1 MQQESLKDYTQI
13 RRTFKVRAILA
24 LFVVTLAFV
33 ILLSRV
39 YFLQVIEH
47 ERYSAISDRNRIQLQ
62 PVPPRRGL
70 IYDRNGILLAD
81 NQPTFS
87 VTLLREEISNI
98 DETLEA
104 LSELIEISDRDIER
118 FKQRLQQRRR
128 PYETLPL
135 RFRLT
140 EEEIAKISVN
150 YHNLPGVQVE
160 ADLIRYYPYGAS
172 AVHALGYVGRINER
186 DLQTLDSTKYAGTD
200 YVGKLGIER
209 FYESILHGEVGYRKV
224 ETNARG
230 RVLRI
235 LEQKDPSPGVDIQLS
250 LDLRLQQFTEKLLE
264 GRRASVVALDPNTGG
279 ILALV
284 STPTYDPNLFV
295 MGISHADYAEL
306 QQDLDI
312 PLFNRAVRGGYKPGS
327 TLKPMMG
334 LAAIDSGTI
343 RPDYTIWDP
352 GYYQITPGGRKYRDW
367 RRGGHGRVNLPIAI
381 AQSVNTWYYDVGH
394 RMGNEVMARYLRKFG
409 FGQITALDTPEAIVG
424 VLPTVEW
431 KSERLGEPWYPGDS
445 VNMSIGQG
453 YVVVTPLQLA
463 ISANVLANRGKW
475 QQPRLLKGVI
485 EVADGEKKLTLPDIV
500 NTRSVPDD
508 IVVKDP
514 SFWDPIIKGMV
525 DVVHGPTGTA
535 RRVGQGMQYKMAS
548 KTGTAQVVAIPD
560 NGRYKPEELSERNR
574 DHALFIAFA
583 PVEDPQIA
591 LAIVVENGGGGSS
604 VAAPIARQ
612 IMDAWILGEYGDED
626 EEELDDGES

>member
-1 MQQESLKDYTQI
+1 MQQETIKDYSKDG
-13 RRTFKVRAILA
+13 RTFKLRAILA
-24 LFVVTLAFV
+24 LTLVTLIFM
-33 ILLSRV
+33 ILLGRV
-39 YFLQVIEH
+39 YFLQVVEH
-47 ERYSAISDRNRIQLQ
+47 ERYAAISDRNRIQLQ

-87 VTLLREEISNI
+87 VTLLREEISQI
-98 DETLEA
+98 DETLDA
-104 LSELIEISDRDIER
+104 LSRLIEISERDIER
-118 FKQRLQQRRR
+118 FRQRLQQRRR
-128 PYETLPL
+128 PYESVPL

-150 YHNLPGVQVE
+150 YHKLPGVQVE

-186 DLQTLDSTKYAGTD
+186 DLETLDATKYAGTN

-209 FYESILHGEVGYRKV
+209 FYEPLLHGEVGSRKV

-230 RVLRI
+230 RVLRV
-235 LEQKDPSPGVDIQLS
+235 LEQNDPTPGADIQLS
-250 LDLRLQQFTEKLLE
+250 IDLRLQQFTEKLLE
-264 GRRASVVALDPNTGG
+264 GRRAAVVALDPKTGG

-295 MGISHADYAEL
+295 MGISTKDYSGL
-306 QQDLDI
+306 QEDLDI

-327 TLKPMMG
+327 TLKPMVAM
-334 LAAIDSGTI
+334 AAIDSGTV

-352 GYYQITPGGRKYRDW
+352 GFYQITPGGRKYRDW
-367 RRGGHGRVNLPIAI
+367 RRGGHGRVTLPISI
-381 AQSVNTWYYDVGH
+381 TQSVNTWYYDVGH
-394 RMGNEVMARYLRKFG
+394 RMGNEPMSRYLRMFG
-409 FGQITALDTPEAIVG
+409 FGQVTALDTPEAIIG
-424 VLPTVEW
+424 VLPTAEW
-431 KSERLGEPWYPGDS
+431 KRAAFNEPWYPGDS

-463 ISANVLANRGKW
+463 IAAKVLANRGQW
-475 QQPRLLKGVI
+475 HQPRLLKGVI
-485 EVADGEKKLTLPDIV
+485 EGPEDEQFLTLPNEIIES
-500 NTRSVPDD
+500 RPVPDNFNAR
-508 IVVKDP
+508 DP
-514 SFWDPIIKGMV
+514 AFWDPVIQGMV

-535 RRVGQGMQYKMAS
+535 RRVSQGMTYQMAS

-560 NGRYKPEELSERNR
+560 DGRYKAEELSERNR

-583 PVEDPQIA
+583 PVDDPQIA
-591 LAIVVENGGGGSS
+591 IAVVIENGGGGSS

-612 IMDAWILGEYGDED
+612 VMDAWIHSEYHF
-626 EEELDDGES
+626 EEELDDGGS

>member
-1 MQQESLKDYTQI
+1 MQQETIKDYSQDG
-13 RRTFKVRAILA
+13 RTFKVRAILA
-24 LFVVTLAFV
+24 LIIVTLAFAV
-33 ILLSRV
+33 LLGRV
-39 YFLQVIEH
+39 YFLQVVEH
-47 ERYSAISDRNRIQLQ
+47 ERYAAISDRNRIQLQ

-98 DETLEA
+98 DETLDA
-104 LSELIEISDRDIER
+104 LSQLIEISDRDIER
-118 FKQRLQQRRR
+118 FRQRLQQRRR
-128 PYETLPL
+128 PYETVPL

-150 YHNLPGVQVE
+150 YHSLPGVQVE
-160 ADLIRYYPYGAS
+160 ADLIRFYPFGES

-186 DLQTLDSTKYAGTD
+186 DLQTLDPIKYAGTN

-209 FYESILHGEVGYRKV
+209 FYEPILHGEVGSRKV

-230 RVLRI
+230 RVLRV
-235 LEQKDPSPGVDIQLS
+235 LEQNDPTPGVDIQLN
-250 LDLRLQQFTEKLLE
+250 LDLRLQQYTEKLLE
-264 GRRASVVALDPNTGG
+264 GRRASVVALDPKTGG

-295 MGISHADYAEL
+295 MGISTEDYRAL
-306 QQDLDI
+306 QEDLDI

-327 TLKPMMG
+327 TLKPIMG
-334 LAAIDSGTI
+334 LAAIDSGTV

-352 GYYQITPGGRKYRDW
+352 GYYQITPGGRRYRDW

-394 RMGNEVMARYLRKFG
+394 RMGNEPMSRYLRKFG

-431 KSERLGEPWYPGDS
+431 KRATLNEPWYPGDS

-463 ISANVLANRGKW
+463 IAANVLANRGKW

-485 EVADGEKKLTLPDIV
+485 ETTEEGEILTLPDLV
-500 NTRSVPDD
+500 DSRPVPED
-508 IVVKDP
+508 VVVRDP
-514 SFWDPIIKGMV
+514 AFWDPIIKGMV

-535 RRVGQGMQYKMAS
+535 RRVGQGMKYQMAS
-548 KTGTAQVVAIPD
+548 KTGTAQVVALPED
-560 NGRYKPEELSERNR
+560 GRYRPDQMEERHR

-612 IMDAWILGEYGDED
+612 IMDAWILGEYGDE
-626 EEELDDGES
+626 EELDDE

>member
-1 MQQESLKDYTQI
+1 MQQETIKDYSQDG
-13 RRTFKVRAILA
+13 RTFKLRAILA
-24 LFVVTLAFV
+24 LVIVTLVLF
-33 ILLSRV
+33 ILLGRV
-39 YFLQVIEH
+39 YFLQVVEYD
-47 ERYSAISDRNRIQLQ
+47 RYAAISDRNRIQLQ

-104 LSELIEISDRDIER
+104 LSDLIEISDRDIER
-118 FKQRLQQRRR
+118 FRQRLQQRRR
-128 PYETLPL
+128 PYETVPL

-150 YHNLPGVQVE
+150 YHQLPGVQVE
-160 ADLIRYYPYGAS
+160 ADLIRYYPFGAS

-186 DLQTLDSTKYAGTD
+186 DLETLDPVKYAGTN
-200 YVGKLGIER
+200 YVGKLGVER
-209 FYESILHGEVGYRKV
+209 FYEPILHGEVGFRKV

-230 RVLRI
+230 RVLRV
-235 LEQKDPSPGVDIQLS
+235 LEQQDPTPGADIQLS

-264 GRRASVVALDPNTGG
+264 GRRASVVALDPKTGG
-279 ILALV
+279 IIALV

-295 MGISHADYAEL
+295 MGISHADYTEL
-306 QQDLDI
+306 QENLDI

-327 TLKPMMG
+327 TLKPIMG
-334 LAAIDSGTI
+334 LAAIDSGTV

-352 GYYQITPGGRKYRDW
+352 GYYQITPGGRRYRDW
-367 RRGGHGRVNLPIAI
+367 RRGGHGRVNLPTAI

-394 RMGNEVMARYLRKFG
+394 RMGNEPMSRYLRKFG
-409 FGQITALDTPEAIVG
+409 FGQITALDTPEAITG
-424 VLPTVEW
+424 VLPTAEW
-431 KSERLGEPWYPGDS
+431 KRATLNEPWYPGDS

-453 YVVVTPLQLA
+453 FVVVTPLQLA
-463 ISANVLANRGKW
+463 IAANVLANRGKW

-485 EVADGEKKLTLPDIV
+485 ETTEEGDVLTLPDIV
-500 NTRSVPDD
+500 DSRPVPED
-508 IVVKDP
+508 VVVTNP

-535 RRVGQGMQYKMAS
+535 RRVGQGMQYQMAS
-548 KTGTAQVVAIPD
+548 KTGTAQVVALPD
-560 NGRYKPEELSERNR
+560 DGRYRPDELSERNR

-583 PVEDPQIA
+583 PVDDPKIA

-612 IMDAWILGEYGDED
+612 VMDAWILGEYGDEE

>member
-1 MQQESLKDYTQI
+1 MQQETIKDYSQDG
-13 RRTFKVRAILA
+13 RTFKVRAILA
-24 LFVVTLAFV
+24 LILVTLIFGV
-33 ILLSRV
+33 LLGRV
-39 YFLQVIEH
+39 YFLQVVEH
-47 ERYSAISDRNRIQLQ
+47 ERYAAISDRNRIQLQ

-81 NQPTFS
+81 NQPIFS
-87 VTLLREEISNI
+87 VTLLREEISNM
-98 DETLEA
+98 DETLA
-104 LSELIEISDRDIER
+104 FLSDLIEISDRDIER
-118 FKQRLQQRRR
+118 FRQRLQQRRR
-128 PYETLPL
+128 PYETVPL

-160 ADLIRYYPYGAS
+160 ADLIRYYPFGES

-186 DLQTLDSTKYAGTD
+186 DLETLDPVKYAGTD

-209 FYESILHGEVGYRKV
+209 FYEPILHGVVGSRKV

-230 RVLRI
+230 RVLRV
-235 LEQKDPSPGVDIQLS
+235 LEQNDPTPGVDIQLN
-250 LDLRLQQFTEKLLE
+250 LDLRLQQYAEKLLE
-264 GRRASVVALDPNTGG
+264 GRRASVVALDPKTGG

-295 MGISHADYAEL
+295 MGISTEDYRAL
-306 QQDLDI
+306 QEDLDI

-327 TLKPMMG
+327 TLKPIMG

-352 GYYQITPGGRKYRDW
+352 GYYQITPGGRRYRDW

-394 RMGNEVMARYLRKFG
+394 RMGNEPMARYLRKFG

-431 KSERLGEPWYPGDS
+431 KRATLNEPWYPGDS

-485 EVADGEKKLTLPDIV
+485 ESTDDGEEKLTLPDLV
-500 NTRSVPDD
+500 DTRPVPEDV
-508 IVVKDP
+508 VVKDP
-514 SFWDPIIKGMV
+514 AFWDPIIQGMV

-535 RRVGQGMQYKMAS
+535 RRVGQGMQYQMAS
-548 KTGTAQVVAIPD
+548 KTGTAQVVGLPQD
-560 NGRYKPEELSERNR
+560 GRYRPEQMEERHR

-612 IMDAWILGEYGDED
+612 IMDAWILGDYGD
-626 EEELDDGES
+626 EEELTDNES